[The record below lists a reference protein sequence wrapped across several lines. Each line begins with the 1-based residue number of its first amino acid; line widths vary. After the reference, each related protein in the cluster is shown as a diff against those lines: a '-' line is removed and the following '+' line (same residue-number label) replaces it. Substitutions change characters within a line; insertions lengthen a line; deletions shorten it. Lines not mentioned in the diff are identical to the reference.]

1 MTASNAQG
9 FKFDYDSQSG
19 KYGYVVSEGGAD
31 TFVPFSS
38 GGGIK
43 SIALGQGSMS
53 YSSQLTYYIMWKKA
67 TITLSDDSTISIT
80 MSPDNG
86 TSVALLL
93 DSDLCEIRSISS
105 TYFRI
110 TLKRSA
116 YIDGVQHDSGYTQNF
131 AFNGGTPVISV

>member
-1 MTASNAQG
+1 M
-9 FKFDYDSQSG
+9 YR
-19 KYGYVVSEGGAD
+19 ERGAD
-31 TFVPFSS
+31 TWLPFS

-43 SIALGQGSMS
+43 SIALGQGSMA
-53 YSSQLTYYIMWKKA
+53 YSSQLSYYIMWKKA

-105 TYFRI
+105 TYFSI